1 MQNDNTQQST
11 KDNNDDDLF
20 FELLSEIRYQEDIT
34 MARGK
39 KLSTEEQIEKLK
51 EQLAELEAAREVEQL
66 KDQALEA
73 VAACDDID
81 KLKKI
86 LKMF

>member
-1 MQNDNTQQST
+1 
-11 KDNNDDDLF
+11 
-20 FELLSEIRYQEDIT
+20 

-39 KLSTEEQIEKLK
+39 KLSTEERIEKLK

-81 KLKKI
+81 KLKRI